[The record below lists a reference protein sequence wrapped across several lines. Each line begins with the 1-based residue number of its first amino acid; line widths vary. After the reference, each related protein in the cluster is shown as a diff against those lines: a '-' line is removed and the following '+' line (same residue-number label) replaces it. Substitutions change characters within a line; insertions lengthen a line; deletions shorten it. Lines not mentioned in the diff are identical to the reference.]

1 LSIPPDLV
9 ECARDRTLRLFAAS
23 PVLLV
28 ATAFHCQSSAFLELL
43 KFCFLKKRDGF
54 LGAGFLFALP
64 PLAFPYVLV
73 CTFYSPEKI
82 VRCTARKRRLL
93 SCGKESDVSETSTVL
108 VVDDEIGPRESLRA
122 ILKPEYK
129 VLVAT
134 EGEQA
139 VRLMNESPIDVVLLD
154 LRMPGVSGI
163 RVLERIK
170 EINPDVEVILITGYA
185 SYETVLE
192 ALRLHAFDYI
202 PKPFNIPHLRD
213 MVRRAVT
220 RRQSYARKPEHE
232 DMTGDIQQ
240 KHPQVGVE
248 LAALQKALEDMQR
261 VLSQSVQGPLQ
272 AIDEGSR
279 HLAAKYI
286 QQLDSQGQETLRRVR
301 TAASTLLENLGSV
314 LPQEIQ
320 RPKSS
325 WSVTSTMATS
335 SLACS

>member
-1 LSIPPDLV
+1 
-9 ECARDRTLRLFAAS
+9 
-23 PVLLV
+23 
-28 ATAFHCQSSAFLELL
+28 
-43 KFCFLKKRDGF
+43 
-54 LGAGFLFALP
+54 
-64 PLAFPYVLV
+64 
-73 CTFYSPEKI
+73 
-82 VRCTARKRRLL
+82 
-93 SCGKESDVSETSTVL
+93 VL

-139 VRLMNESPIDVVLLD
+139 VRLVNESPIDVVLLD

-213 MVRRAVT
+213 MVKRAVT
-220 RRQSYARKPEHE
+220 RRHSYVRKPEHDE
-232 DMTGDIQQ
+232 TADESQAM
-240 KHPQVGVE
+240 QVQGSLEFVV
-248 LAALQKALEDMQR
+248 LQKALADIQN
-261 VLSQSVQGPLQ
+261 VLSRNVQGPLH
-272 AIDEGSR
+272 IIEEGSR
-279 HLAAKYI
+279 LLASQYAH
-286 QQLDSQGQETLRRVR
+286 QLDGQGQETLKRMR
-301 TAASTLLENLGSV
+301 AAALTLIEHLDSV
-314 LPQEIQ
+314 LPQEKPS
-320 RPKSS
+320 PKSS
-325 WSVTSTMATS
+325 WPITSTPVTS